1 MNILRIDSP
10 HYSVESDNLQLNLLK
25 KENKKSIDLSTN
37 VSNKMLPNL
46 SNPTNLTNPFIIAK
60 SKRSNKED
68 SNENSILSNREYKIN
83 KLNEYNKLIFS
94 LNTKKIQSSKSELN
108 LLNEGIKG
116 RSSEIVKNKKFLKP
130 IDTKISKRNESR
142 NFIIF
147 DNISPKIITYSHNKI
162 NYNIILNNN
171 ENEND
176 NNKDNNDKK
185 IEIDKIKENEIE
197 LNPIWEKLKNS
208 KLFSPKEKDKRVDRR
223 KFEPKYPY
231 IDIKKQ
237 INLIKYDMKLKN
249 DRFNKIKKF
258 NFNEISTLDNVMN
271 NLSKSSDY
279 IQKNYQENY
288 VSNVLYLSRQ
298 AEKEKII
305 NSNLLVDKLSLM
317 RQISKLENQLNK
329 LNEEKNNILK
339 WIYLQIRIKEKKI
352 ALPLYYQDI
361 IENKMNYD
369 SIIKKYKLK
378 ENNLNE
384 KEYNKIK
391 DYKNKL
397 IFTDIEELYKIY
409 NIMENKI
416 FYELNQKSIIVN
428 NIKKLKDDLQSWS
441 KKDKE
446 KNDKDIKD
454 DISFE
459 EREKE
464 FMKELRKLKFQN
476 NVLNDEYSKI
486 IHYKVLL
493 NDIKKI
499 SFYNSNPDKNHLL
512 KYETNKNEQEGIK
525 SNLLN
530 IAMSLYEEE
539 IKANFKKIQNKIKWK
554 YSVTEEK
561 MILDILEY
569 TEKVIDFLYEEKRY
583 YNSDEKL
590 KNKYRLISE
599 EVEKETKNKKLVK
612 QLELQEELLAARKEK
627 IQMRLNNRNYYKPY
641 RKVDFQFYFKE
652 KSKKKDKK
660 DKKVKN
666 DENILQYFYY

>member
-10 HYSVESDNLQLNLLK
+10 YYSIESDNLQLNLIQKEK
-25 KENKKSIDLSTN
+25 KRSIDLSTN
-37 VSNKMLPNL
+37 VSNKIIPNL
-46 SNPTNLTNPFIIAK
+46 SNPTNLTNPFVVAK
-60 SKRSNKED
+60 SKRSNKDD
-68 SNENSILSNREYKIN
+68 SNENSILSNRDYKIN

-94 LNTKKIQSSKSELN
+94 LNSKKIQSSKSELN

-116 RSSEIVKNKKFLKP
+116 RSSGVIKNKKFLKP
-130 IDTKISKRNESR
+130 IDANRPKRNESR
-142 NFIIF
+142 NTGLF
-147 DNISPKIITYSHNKI
+147 DNTSPKSINYSHIKI
-162 NYNIILNNN
+162 NYSIILNNN
-171 ENEND
+171 ENKIDNRDND
-176 NNKDNNDKK
+176 DKK
-185 IEIDKIKENEIE
+185 IEMDKNKDKEIE
-197 LNPIWEKLKNS
+197 LNTIWEKLKNS
-208 KLFSPKEKDKRVDRR
+208 KMFSPMEKDKRIDRR

-231 IDIKKQ
+231 IDIKKK

-317 RQISKLENQLNK
+317 KQISKLENHLNK

-339 WIYLQIRIKEKKI
+339 WIYLQIKIKEKKI
-352 ALPLYYQDI
+352 TLPSYYHDI

-369 SIIKKYKLK
+369 LILKKYKLK
-378 ENNLNE
+378 ENILNE
-384 KEYNKIK
+384 KEYNKIR

-397 IFTDIEELYKIY
+397 IFTDIDELYKIY
-409 NIMENKI
+409 HNMENKI
-416 FYELNQKSIIVN
+416 FYELNQKSFIVN
-428 NIKKLKDDLQSWS
+428 DVKKLKDELQTWS
-441 KKDKE
+441 KTDKE
-446 KNDKDIKD
+446 KNDKDKKD

-464 FMKELRKLKFQN
+464 FIKELKKLKFQN
-476 NVLNDEYSKI
+476 TVLNDEHSKI
-486 IHYKVLL
+486 IHYKILL
-493 NDIKKI
+493 NDSKKI
-499 SFYNSNPDKNHLL
+499 SFYNSNSDRNHLA
-512 KYETNKNEQEGIK
+512 KYEINKNEQEGNN

-530 IAMSLYEEE
+530 IAMGLYEEE
-539 IKANFKKIQNKIKWK
+539 INANFKNIQNKIKWK
-554 YSVTEEK
+554 YSVSEEK

-569 TEKVIDFLYEEKRY
+569 TEKVIDFLHEEKRY

-590 KNKYRLISE
+590 KNKYKLISE
-599 EVEKETKNKKLVK
+599 EIEKETKNKKLLK
-612 QLELQEELLAARKEK
+612 QLELQEQLLIARKEK

-652 KSKKKDKK
+652 KSKKKNKK
-660 DKKVKN
+660 DDKVKD
-666 DENILQYFYY
+666 DENILQYFFY